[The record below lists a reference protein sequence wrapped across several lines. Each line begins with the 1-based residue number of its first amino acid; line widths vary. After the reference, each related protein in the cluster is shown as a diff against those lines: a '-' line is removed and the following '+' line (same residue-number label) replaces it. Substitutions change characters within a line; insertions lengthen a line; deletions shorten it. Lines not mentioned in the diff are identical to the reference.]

1 MAKDET
7 AATSYFD
14 TVAGDGLENF
24 TPDTL
29 GVAYL
34 GLIQPDTETSIRHQA
49 GQWRNS
55 ATDEVYGD
63 TIEVI
68 PIAFQTVW
76 VERSKDPPYNT
87 VGRYLPH
94 SIDVSIDYPKL
105 GARGFPKMINPV
117 SGNRVEELYS
127 YGVMI
132 KNMPDKGV
140 MLFSPTSLNMQT
152 CKSWNR
158 LMSTSRLKSG
168 KIAPMYAFSWILTAG
183 LVPNPK
189 KPASQVAKF
198 ISCSR
203 GEQLTDEFF
212 LENVKGP
219 ATLAKP
225 TFMLLAA
232 PEIEE

>member
-1 MAKDET
+1 MADET
-7 AATSYFD
+7 KETSYFD
-14 TVAGDGLENF
+14 TVSGDGLENF
-24 TPDTL
+24 TADSL
-29 GVAYL
+29 GIAYL
-34 GLIQPDTETSIRHQA
+34 GMVQPGSASAQDHEPGT
-49 GQWRNS
+49 WRNT
-55 ATDEVYGD
+55 ATDKNYTNTV
-63 TIEVI
+63 EVI
-68 PIAFQTVW
+68 VVAFQTLW
-76 VERSKDPPYNT
+76 IERSMQPPYNT

-94 SIDVSIDYPKL
+94 SIPVDITFPKP
-105 GARGFPKMINPV
+105 GQRGFPKK
-117 SGNRVEELYS
+117 ELYS